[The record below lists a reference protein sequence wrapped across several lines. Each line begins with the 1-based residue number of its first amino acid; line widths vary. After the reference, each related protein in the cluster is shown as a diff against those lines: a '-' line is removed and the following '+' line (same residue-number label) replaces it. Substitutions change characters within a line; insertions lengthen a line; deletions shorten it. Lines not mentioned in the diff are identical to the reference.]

1 MNYKKKYLKYKLKY
15 LAAKKIYGG
24 MDGSSRRDRS
34 PLRSDQPS
42 RERDREYEFEQNQS
56 EQRNYLRH
64 LHTYQNR
71 LLNRDHINHGHLN
84 ELHLL
89 ASRIT
94 SSIIEL
100 NQTIYNR
107 LNESVAGPSS
117 QAHPTDDYGHDPV
130 LGDESPGLNALA
142 EVTIPAA
149 IAGQEQV
156 FDEGDDDAEFD
167 DVIIAAPADP
177 AAMAP
182 EAAPAAPAAM
192 AAEEEEQAEYNP
204 NPLSDIT
211 TNIYSRKK
219 SRYNRKGKI
228 AGSPYKS
235 RTFERAIS
243 YNWQYGPRLNFS
255 PGFSGLTQ
263 WHPSQDRPPMY
274 RVNVTGHVGQGKTK
288 TMGIAIS
295 DNIREALLIYILA
308 IRILKGRGHL
318 PTPAQKGAALAN
330 RERAAAN
337 SAIRPTPRQVDII
350 NDQIYKSYEL

>member
-1 MNYKKKYLKYKLKY
+1 M
-15 LAAKKIYGG
+15 
-24 MDGSSRRDRS
+24 
-34 PLRSDQPS
+34 
-42 RERDREYEFEQNQS
+42 
-56 EQRNYLRH
+56 
-64 LHTYQNR
+64 
-71 LLNRDHINHGHLN
+71 
-84 ELHLL
+84 
-89 ASRIT
+89 
-94 SSIIEL
+94 II
-100 NQTIYNR
+100 
-107 LNESVAGPSS
+107 
-117 QAHPTDDYGHDPV
+117 HDPV

-142 EVTIPAA
+142 EVAIPAA

-204 NPLSDIT
+204 NPLANQTLQQIFTRERRADI
-211 TNIYSRKK
+211 I
-219 SRYNRKGKI
+219 
-228 AGSPYKS
+228 
-235 RTFERAIS
+235 ERAKSLALLTNQELLNEPYLI
-243 YNWQYGPRLNFS
+243 NFRDWQYGPRLNFS

-350 NDQIYKSYEL
+350 NDQIAKVMNYD

>member
-1 MNYKKKYLKYKLKY
+1 
-15 LAAKKIYGG
+15 

-64 LHTYQNR
+64 LTHIKTGC
-71 LLNRDHINHGHLN
+71 LISDHINHGHLN

-142 EVTIPAA
+142 EVAIPAA

-204 NPLSDIT
+204 IRHQTLQQIFTRERRADI
-211 TNIYSRKK
+211 I
-219 SRYNRKGKI
+219 
-228 AGSPYKS
+228 
-235 RTFERAIS
+235 ERAKSLALLTNQELLNEPYLI
-243 YNWQYGPRLNFS
+243 NFRDWQYGPRLNFS

-274 RVNVTGHVGQGKTK
+274 RVNVIKAVGQGKTK

-350 NDQIYKSYEL
+350 NDQIKKVMNYD